1 MIITDRELDLAPI
14 MDADWEPSAPDY
26 EPPTRMTDPV
36 LYHQRCLRRWAR
48 QNIRRGR
55 LLRKCLTAAVLLF
68 AASVVLALLVGGA
81 A

>member
-26 EPPTRMTDPV
+26 ETPTRMTDPV
-36 LYHQRCLRRWAR
+36 LYHQRCLRRWERRAR
-48 QNIRRGR
+48 RRER
-55 LLRKCLTAAVLLF
+55 LMWKCLTASTFLF
-68 AASVVLALLVGGA
+68 VASVVLALLVGGA